1 MYLSAPPTC
10 QIILAPVRSRL
21 TFNCKHK
28 VHTLKEWQVSGA
40 PPCHVH
46 MSVSRIRRTP
56 HRLQRLCLGRM
67 KPCVESIGDSFF
79 LTHTHTHSF
88 MRAPQV
94 QWCGPVCG
102 ISWYALALSSGN
114 PSNLLTGHRDR
125 DTHTQLA
132 AAVCFGL
139 HLTPSF
145 WLQDHLSCGERDGA
159 SRLCPLL
166 SLTAAPLP

>member
-1 MYLSAPPTC
+1 
-10 QIILAPVRSRL
+10 
-21 TFNCKHK
+21 
-28 VHTLKEWQVSGA
+28 
-40 PPCHVH
+40 

-125 DTHTQLA
+125 DTHTHSLLQQFVLDCISPPHFDYRTTCHVA
-132 AAVCFGL
+132 RGTE
-139 HLTPSF
+139 HLVF
-145 WLQDHLSCGERDGA
+145 VLFF
-159 SRLCPLL
+159 L
-166 SLTAAPLP
+166 SLLLHFPNELNAF